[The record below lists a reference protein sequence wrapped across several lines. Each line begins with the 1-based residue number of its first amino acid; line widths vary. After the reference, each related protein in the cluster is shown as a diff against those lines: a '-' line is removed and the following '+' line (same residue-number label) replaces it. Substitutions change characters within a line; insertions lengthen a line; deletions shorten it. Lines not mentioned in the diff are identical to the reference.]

1 MDNKNWWRMNKKDID
16 KLESLLG
23 KVEDHLWYMKQGLAE
38 NQKKPF
44 QWQVLDTMLDCSNT
58 IVKRSYNY
66 IEKEGS

>member
-23 KVEDHLWYMKQGLAE
+23 KVEDHLWYMKQGLPE

-44 QWQVLDTMLDCSNT
+44 DEQVLGRMYDCSNA

-66 IEKEGS
+66 IQKEEV